1 MVIVYNKS
9 DLNRVGEISISAKN
23 RDISSLTEYLNELY
37 KDDISL
43 ADEDILNN
51 ERQIA
56 LMKMC
61 LNELEE
67 VKTHID
73 TDTTDVLVTGLDAA
87 YHYLCQILGK
97 EYQEDLIDHMFRNFC
112 LGK

>member
-1 MVIVYNKS
+1 MNEKQGKLLGLKSCLNKS
-9 DLNRVGEISISAKN
+9 LQRLQNDDE
-23 RDISSLTEYLNELY
+23 LTQEECAV
-37 KDDISL
+37 I
-43 ADEDILNN
+43 I
-51 ERQIA
+51 
-56 LMKMC
+56 
-61 LNELEE
+61 NELEE

>member
-1 MVIVYNKS
+1 MK
-9 DLNRVGEISISAKN
+9 D
-23 RDISSLTEYLNELY
+23 YLNEKY
-37 KDDISL
+37 RDDISL

-56 LMKMC
+56 LMKQC

-67 VKTHID
+67 LMAHID
-73 TDTTDVLVTGLDAA
+73 YESTDITVTGLDAA
-87 YHYLCQILGK
+87 YHDLCLILGK